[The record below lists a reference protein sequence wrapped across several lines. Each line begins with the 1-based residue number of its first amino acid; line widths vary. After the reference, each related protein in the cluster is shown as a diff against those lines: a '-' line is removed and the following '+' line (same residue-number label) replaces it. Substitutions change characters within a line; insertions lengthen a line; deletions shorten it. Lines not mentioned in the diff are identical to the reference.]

1 MFLCFKEKQLLIL
14 IIKGAL
20 IVVTVQYYVQMTKQ
34 SILYSYLKC
43 HFWRERLL
51 KESGSQSGR
60 LIRKEALIGRRG

>member
-1 MFLCFKEKQLLIL
+1 MLL
-14 IIKGAL
+14 KGAL
-20 IVVTVQYYVQMTKQ
+20 IVVTVQYLYVQMTKQ

-43 HFWRERLL
+43 HFWWERLL